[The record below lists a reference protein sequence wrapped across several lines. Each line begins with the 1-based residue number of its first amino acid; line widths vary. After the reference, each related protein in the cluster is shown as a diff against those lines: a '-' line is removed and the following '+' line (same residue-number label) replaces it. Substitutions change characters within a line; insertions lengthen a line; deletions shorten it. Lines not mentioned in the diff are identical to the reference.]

1 MEETGVKQRLAVML
15 AAEDEGCSRLM
26 GAVKRRRTRTL
37 RAYPKIIDNLTARH
51 EGRSFGAAADSAPEI
66 GGAQPP

>member
-1 MEETGVKQRLAVML
+1 MEETGVKQELAVML

-26 GAVKRRRTRTL
+26 GAGKEATHKTL

-66 GGAQPP
+66 GGVQPP